1 MSHNQPGPYGQQ
13 PPPGQQPGQPGPYG
27 SPPPQGGPPGGP
39 NPYAPGGAPQG
50 PGYGYPQQ
58 PGGAPGQPGGAPG
71 QPGQPGGVPGQPGGY
86 PGQQPGGYPGQP
98 GGAPGQP
105 GPYGQP
111 QQPGP
116 YGQQPPPPGQYPGQP
131 PYGQPQPPA
140 GGGGNKTLLIVVAA
154 VVALAVIGG
163 GAFFLL
169 SGDDDGDSGP
179 GGDPDANY
187 TLEFPETFGDY
198 SLLEPAT
205 STEDLSQEELAEVGL
220 ADAEGTSG
228 FYVAG
233 ITAEELQGITNPSEL
248 GSTEVTS
255 LVAVGLWGEIEDPEG
270 SVDAFLAY
278 GAEQAETSGEELSL
292 LGEPQAM
299 NPDGLDGAVMKCQEA
314 EAEDAVT
321 GEMVTV
327 PVCVWADYST
337 AGFTFFQK
345 QSGAGALE
353 VSLEEAAAQS
363 AQLRGAS
370 LVEAPADAGGEGE
383 APSEETVP

>member
-27 SPPPQGGPPGGP
+27 SPPPHGAPPPGGP
-39 NPYAPGGAPQG
+39 NPYAQSGAPQG
-50 PGYGYPQQ
+50 PGYGFPQA

-71 QPGQPGGVPGQPGGY
+71 QPGGF
-86 PGQQPGGYPGQP
+86 
-98 GGAPGQP
+98 PGQP

-116 YGQQPPPPGQYPGQP
+116 YGQQPPPPGQFPGQP

-140 GGGGNKTLLIVVAA
+140 GGGGGNKTLLIVLSV

-169 SGDDDGDSGP
+169 GGDDDGGSGP
-179 GGDPDANY
+179 GNDPDATY
-187 TLEFPETFGDY
+187 SLEFPETSGDFR
-198 SLLEPAT
+198 LMEPAS
-205 STEDLSQEELAEVGL
+205 STDTLSEEELAEVGL

-228 FYVAG
+228 VYVAG
-233 ITAEELQGITNPSEL
+233 ITPEEVAEIMDPSEL
-248 GSTEVTS
+248 GSTEVTT
-255 LVAVGLWGEIEDPEG
+255 LFAVGMWGEIEDPEA

-278 GAEQAETSGEELSL
+278 GAEQAAAGDDMSL

-299 NPDGLDGAVMKCQEA
+299 NPDGLDGATMKCQEA
-314 EAEDAVT
+314 ETEDTFT
-321 GEMVTV
+321 GEMVRV

-345 QSGAGALE
+345 QTGSGGLE
-353 VSLEEAAAQS
+353 MSLDEAASHS
-363 AQLRGAS
+363 ATLRSAS
-370 LVEAPADAGGEGE
+370 LVEGTPGAGGTEGGAETEGE
-383 APSEETVP
+383 APGEETVP